1 MTVRLRATPE
11 DFRVDEVPLYPP
23 SGEGGHT
30 FVRIEKRLRTTEE
43 VARDLAHASGV
54 SPRDVGYAGRKDRRA
69 VTTQWFSVPGLDPRR
84 ALDLELQSAR
94 VLEAIRH
101 PHKLRTGQL
110 RANCFDLFVAGVDE
124 ELRTLAAERLRG
136 ILEYGCP
143 NRYGEQ
149 RFGRDGQNAE
159 RAIKLL
165 RGERVEGGRRAARFL
180 ISALQATVFNAVLAE
195 RALPLHELE
204 CGDVAIRHDSGGC
217 FVVEDADAEAARAQA
232 FEISPTGPIFGSRT
246 LEPTGS
252 VAVREKRV
260 LAAHGIDLGALRV
273 PRGIRLRGAR
283 RALRMR
289 PEAATLCAVEGGIR
303 LRFTLPSGSYATVL
317 VEELLG
323 ASPLEGFE

>member
-11 DFRVDEVPLYPP
+11 DFRVDEVPLYPA

-43 VARDLAHASGV
+43 VARDLARASGV

-69 VTTQWFSVPGLDPRR
+69 VTTQWFSVPELDPRR

-110 RANCFDLFVAGVDE
+110 RANCFDLFVGGVDA
-124 ELRTLAAERLRG
+124 TLCAAASERLQE
-136 ILEYGCP
+136 ILEHGCP
-143 NRYGEQ
+143 NRFGAQ
-149 RFGRDGQNAE
+149 RFGRDGRNAE
-159 RAIKLL
+159 RASKLL
-165 RGERVEGGRRAARFL
+165 RGEPVEGGRRAARFL
-180 ISALQATVFNAVLAE
+180 ISALQSAVFNAVLAE

-204 CGDVAIRHDSGGC
+204 CGDVAVRHDSGGL
-217 FVVEDADAEAARAQA
+217 FVVEDAVAEAVRAKA
-232 FEISPTGPIFGSRT
+232 FEISPTGPIFGTRT
-246 LEPTGS
+246 LEPTGP
-252 VAVREKRV
+252 VAAREKRV
-260 LAAHGIDLGALRV
+260 LAEHGVDLEHLRV

-289 PEAATLCAVEGGIR
+289 PEAATLRAVEGGIR
-303 LRFTLPSGSYATVL
+303 LRFTLSSGSYATVL

-323 ASPLEGFE
+323 LSPSEGFE